1 VTENHFGLKIRN
13 PFLKFKANLG
23 KKSDGVYRPIM
34 ASASV
39 DGDAGCLLGGDAF
52 EFEEYAGFR

>member
-1 VTENHFGLKIRN
+1 LKIRN